1 MGAGQS
7 GDQLAVA
14 VISHVI
20 QSSGPELIAMRKQTS
35 DASKKNND
43 PKFATR
49 KQFHQAET
57 AVTIDDSDREIF
69 DRLFTLFDK
78 TGAGTVMWREFFVGL
93 APLTKGS
100 VSERLLLAFE
110 LFDTGNTGVLEMVDV
125 KLTFRA
131 LNQTAAAMGDPLLSL
146 DRMTELVETVFESA
160 GEDLLEWTGAKPKL
174 RYGGAISEFVDHP
187 IMESY
192 LGQGGGV

>member
-20 QSSGPELIAMRKQTS
+20 QSGGPELIAMRKQMS
-35 DASKKNND
+35 DMGKKNND
-43 PKFATR
+43 PKFVTR
-49 KQFHQAET
+49 KQFVQAET
-57 AVTIDDSDREIF
+57 TITVDDSDREIF

-78 TGAGTVMWREFFVGL
+78 TGAGTVLWREFLAGL
-93 APLTKGS
+93 APLTKGTTFD
-100 VSERLLLAFE
+100 RLLLAFE
-110 LFDTGNTGVLEMVDV
+110 LFDTTNTGTLEITDV
-125 KLTFRA
+125 KMTFRA

-146 DRMTELVETVFESA
+146 DQMSELVETVFESV
-160 GEDLLEWTGAKPKL
+160 GEEYLEGTGPKARL
-174 RYGGAISEFVDHP
+174 RYANAVGDFVSHP

-192 LGQGGGV
+192 LSQGGS

>member
-7 GDQLAVA
+7 GDHLAVA

-20 QSSGPELIAMRKQTS
+20 QSTKAELLAMRRQLS
-35 DASKKNND
+35 DAARKNND
-43 PKFATR
+43 PKFVTR

-78 TGAGTVMWREFFVGL
+78 TGAGTVLWREYLTGL

-100 VSERLLLAFE
+100 VAERLQLAFE
-110 LFDTGNTGVLEMVDV
+110 LRDVTNSGMLEITDIKM
-125 KLTFRA
+125 TFRA
-131 LNQTAAAMGDPLLSL
+131 LNQTAAAMGDPLMSL
-146 DRMTELVETVFESA
+146 DQMSELVDTVFESA
-160 GEDLLEWTGAKPKL
+160 REELLEWTGPNPRL
-174 RYGGAISEFVDHP
+174 RYLGAISEFVDHP

-192 LGQGGGV
+192 LRHGGN

>member
-20 QSSGPELIAMRKQTS
+20 QSHGPELIAMRKQMS
-35 DASKKNND
+35 DAAKKNND
-43 PKFATR
+43 PKFCTR
-49 KQFHQAET
+49 KQFQQAEV
-57 AVTIDDSDREIF
+57 AVTVDDSDKEIF

-78 TGAGTVMWREFFVGL
+78 TGAGTVMWREFLCGL

-100 VSERLLLAFE
+100 VAERLLLAFE
-110 LFDTGNTGVLEMVDV
+110 LYDTANTGTLDMTEIKM
-125 KLTFRA
+125 TFRA

-146 DRMTELVETVFESA
+146 DQMSELVETVFESV
-160 GEDLLEWTGAKPKL
+160 GEQLLEGEGAKTKL
-174 RYGGAISEFVDHP
+174 RYAGAISEFVDHP

-192 LGQGGGV
+192 LAQGK